1 MAEAGCKGVV
11 LAAPREKVFTG
22 NLQTIMRLKKGFVLR
37 EVCGERVIM
46 GEGLGAINFGKLLAL
61 NETAAWLWQQAQTM
75 GDFTVEALAEK
86 LCEEYDVTA
95 DEAKADVAEM
105 IAEWQKVDVVE

>member
-1 MAEAGCKGVV
+1 MWIK
-11 LAAPREKVFTG
+11 
-22 NLQTIMRLKKGFVLR
+22 NGFVLR

-61 NETAAWLWQQAQTM
+61 NETAAWLWKQAQEM
-75 GDFTVEALAEK
+75 GDFTAEALADR

-95 DEAKADVAEM
+95 AEARRDVED
-105 IAEWQKVDVVE
+105 IVAEWQSVGVIEG

>member
-1 MAEAGCKGVV
+1 
-11 LAAPREKVFTG
+11 
-22 NLQTIMRLKKGFVLR
+22 MRLKKGFVLR

-61 NETAAWLWQQAQTM
+61 NETAAWLWQQAQAM
-75 GDFTVEALAEK
+75 GDFTVEALVEK
-86 LCEEYDVTA
+86 LCAEYDVTA
-95 DEAKADVAEM
+95 DEAKADVTEM